1 MKVKY
6 IFFSCFL
13 CFVFSWL
20 NPVFANIDQS
30 IYNTIYNDWKSP
42 TMDKI
47 MKVPE
52 YISTPTGLALSNLAV
67 FYFGGEKE
75 QKIAKLAVTS
85 WTGCFI
91 TTFLLKGTVNRQR
104 PTTSKQAV
112 SRWNSSFP
120 SGHTANY
127 FSLATVYS
135 AKYPKYTIPLYGLGV
150 LVGLARIYQGEHY
163 PSDVLGGAVI
173 GIGIGY
179 LTLKL
184 EKHLKFLK

>member
-1 MKVKY
+1 
-6 IFFSCFL
+6 
-13 CFVFSWL
+13 
-20 NPVFANIDQS
+20 
-30 IYNTIYNDWKSP
+30 
-42 TMDKI
+42 

-75 QKIAKLAVTS
+75 QQIAKLAATS
-85 WTGCFI
+85 WLVNFS
-91 TTFLLKGTVNRQR
+91 TTFLLKGIINRQR
-104 PTTSKQAV
+104 PMTSKQPI

-163 PSDVLGGAVI
+163 PSDVLGGAAI

-184 EKHLKFLK
+184 EKQIQKLPFF